1 MIPIFINVIIQR
13 FEKKKKNNRFN
24 YFLLMIF
31 NKVISNLFLILA
43 KIFKENSLWHPCF
56 IAFSV
61 DLSVRALFHPF
72 LSFFL
77 SAKLFHAEAS
87 PHGGIFRPRIP
98 GKVHSESGTIL
109 FCVSPTVALGERA
122 WLQAGRSR
130 AWIARIICWDY
141 FEGSVRRL
149 CLQVSVSLF
158 PSLFSPLASFFA

>member
-13 FEKKKKNNRFN
+13 FEKKKNNRFN

-56 IAFSV
+56 IALIF
-61 DLSVRALFHPF
+61 PF
-72 LSFFL
+72 APSFIRFFSFFL
-77 SAKLFHAEAS
+77 SAKLFHAKAS